1 MTEIWKDVK
10 GYEGLYQVSSCGRV
24 KSLERHNYKNKHVL
38 EKILKPCKDKKGY
51 LMLTLYKDRKP
62 HTKKVHLLV
71 AQAFIPNHKNLP
83 TINHKDENKEN
94 NFYSNL
100 EWCSIFENNNYGTRN
115 SRISES
121 LSKPICQYDLSGVLI
136 KQWKSSEEASKEL
149 GIDSSSIRKCCRGK
163 QKTCGGYIWKSVKKG
178 GV

>member
-1 MTEIWKDVK
+1 MS
-10 GYEGLYQVSSCGRV
+10 LP
-24 KSLERHNYKNKHVL
+24 KS
-38 EKILKPCKDKKGY
+38 
-51 LMLTLYKDRKP
+51 
-62 HTKKVHLLV
+62 HLLV